1 MVFLGLTRF
10 THQLA
15 GRWGRLY
22 YIFSA
27 IMRPLAIILIV
38 LGWMAVNSIKP
49 AFNLTEMD
57 FDYWLL
63 YLGWN
68 KSSGPEIMFWI
79 NIMSILGMLLSL
91 GFGAWAIF
99 VLGLRKS
106 YMYRSLKDTLI
117 TTGPYG
123 IVRHPQFLSAIGI
136 TFFSAVLFPAAQW
149 GTGTIQTWNP
159 AVAMANWVMFTIAFW
174 LLAVIEDKEL
184 ALHFGE
190 EYQAY
195 ASRVPRLFPN

>member
-1 MVFLGLTRF
+1 
-10 THQLA
+10 
-15 GRWGRLY
+15 
-22 YIFSA
+22 
-27 IMRPLAIILIV
+27 MRPLAIILIV